1 MTLVRPMSNLL
12 ATFIQTNQPLIEKKL
27 HEMIKDI
34 KAPEPLKDAM
44 LYSLQAGGKR
54 IRPLYTL
61 AVLHEL
67 DIQNEDAIIVASTIE
82 MIHTYS
88 LIHDDLPAMDNDD
101 LRRGK
106 PTNHKV
112 FGEALAILA
121 GDALLTIAF
130 GIIARLQ
137 NISAELKIDLLDKL
151 SFSAGAEGMVGG
163 QVLDMLGEGNSL
175 TLEQLEEVHVN
186 KTGALL
192 SYSILAGAIIANAPE
207 KVMNALEKYA
217 FHIGLAFQIQDDI
230 LDIEGTSEQLGK
242 TAGKDL
248 KNEKNTYPSILTL
261 EGAKKELQN
270 QYNHAF
276 QALEN
281 VQMQEGLLVEFAN
294 YITKRSK

>member
-1 MTLVRPMSNLL
+1 MSNLL
-12 ATFIQTNQPLIEKKL
+12 TSFIETNQPLIDKKL
-27 HEMIKDI
+27 HDLIKDL
-34 KAPEPLKDAM
+34 KAPQPLKDAM

-54 IRPLYTL
+54 VRPLYTL
-61 AVLHEL
+61 AVLKEL
-67 DIQNEDAIIVASTIE
+67 DVQNEDAIIVASTIE

-106 PTNHKV
+106 PTNHIV

-121 GDALLTIAF
+121 GDALITLVF
-130 GIIARLQ
+130 GIIARLP
-137 NISAELKIDLLDKL
+137 NISSELKIALIDKF
-151 SFSAGAEGMVGG
+151 SFAAGAEGMVGG
-163 QVLDMLGEGNSL
+163 QVLDMLGEGQTL
-175 TLEQLEEVHVN
+175 TLEQLEEIHLN

-192 SYSILAGAIIANAPE
+192 SYSILAGAIIANVSE
-207 KVMNALEKYA
+207 EVMSALEEYA

-248 KNEKNTYPSILTL
+248 ISEKNTYPSILTM

-270 QYNHAF
+270 RYNLAF
-276 QALEN
+276 QALEGI
-281 VQMQEGLLVEFAN
+281 QMQNGLLVEFAN
-294 YITKRSK
+294 YITKRTK

>member
-1 MTLVRPMSNLL
+1 MSSMSNLL
-12 ATFIQTNQPLIEKKL
+12 TTFIETNQPLIEQTL
-27 HEMIKDI
+27 NGLIKDL
-34 KAPEPLKDAM
+34 KAPQALKEAM

-54 IRPLYTL
+54 VRPLYTL
-61 AVLHEL
+61 AVLEEL

-106 PTNHKV
+106 PTNHIV

-121 GDALLTIAF
+121 GDALVTLAF
-130 GIIARLQ
+130 GIIARLP
-137 NISAELKIDLLDKL
+137 NLSPELKIDLIDKL

-163 QVLDMLGEGNSL
+163 QVLDMLGEGQ
-175 TLEQLEEVHVN
+175 TLNLQQLEEIHVN

-192 SYSILAGAIIANAPE
+192 SYSILAGAIIASVSKE
-207 KVMNALEKYA
+207 EMTALEEYA

-230 LDIEGTSEQLGK
+230 LDVEGTSEQLGK
-242 TAGKDL
+242 TAGKDIIS
-248 KNEKNTYPSILTL
+248 EKNTYPSILTM
-261 EGAKKELQN
+261 EGAKKVLQN
-270 QYNHAF
+270 QYDLAF
-276 QALEN
+276 QALES
-281 VQMQEGLLVEFAN
+281 VSDAQWFLLKEFAD

>member
-1 MTLVRPMSNLL
+1 MQVHSMSNLL
-12 ATFIQTNQPLIEKKL
+12 TSFIETNQPLIEKTL
-27 HEMIKDI
+27 HELIKDLEG
-34 KAPEPLKDAM
+34 PQPLKDAM

-61 AVLHEL
+61 AVLQEL
-67 DIQNEDAIIVASTIE
+67 DIHNEDAIIVASTIE

-121 GDALLTIAF
+121 GDALVTLAF
-130 GIIARLQ
+130 GIIARLK
-137 NISAELKIDLLDKL
+137 NISPDLKIDLIDKL

-163 QVLDMLGEGNSL
+163 QVLDMLGEGQTL
-175 TLEQLEEVHVN
+175 TLEQLEEVHLN

-192 SYSILAGAIIANAPE
+192 SYSILAGAIITNVSE
-207 KVMNALEKYA
+207 EIRSALERYA

-230 LDIEGTSEQLGK
+230 LDVEGTSEQLGK

-248 KNEKNTYPSILTL
+248 KSEKNTYPSILTM
-261 EGAKKELQN
+261 EGAKKELQT
-270 QYNHAF
+270 QYNLAYE
-276 QALEN
+276 ALEN
-281 VQMQEGLLVEFAN
+281 VQMQNGLLVEFAN

>member
-1 MTLVRPMSNLL
+1 MSNLL
-12 ATFIQTNQPLIEKKL
+12 TSFIQTNQPLIEETL
-27 HEMIKDI
+27 HDLIKDI
-34 KAPEPLKDAM
+34 KAPQPLKDAM

-61 AVLHEL
+61 AVLKEL
-67 DIQNEDAIIVASTIE
+67 DIQNEDALIVASTIE

-106 PTNHKV
+106 PTNHIV

-121 GDALLTIAF
+121 GDALVTIAF

-137 NISAELKIDLLDKL
+137 NISPQLKVDLIEKL
-151 SFSAGAEGMVGG
+151 SCSAGAEGMVGG
-163 QVLDMLGEGNSL
+163 QVLDMLGEGQNL
-175 TLEQLEEVHVN
+175 ILEQLEEIHVN

-192 SYSILAGAIIANAPE
+192 SYSILAGAIIANVPGE
-207 KVMNALEKYA
+207 VMSALKKYA

-230 LDIEGTSEQLGK
+230 LDVEGTSEQLGK

-248 KNEKNTYPSILTL
+248 KSEKNTYPSILTI
-261 EGAKKELQN
+261 EGAKRELQN
-270 QYNHAF
+270 QYNQAF

-281 VQMQEGLLVEFAN
+281 VQMHNGLLVEFAN